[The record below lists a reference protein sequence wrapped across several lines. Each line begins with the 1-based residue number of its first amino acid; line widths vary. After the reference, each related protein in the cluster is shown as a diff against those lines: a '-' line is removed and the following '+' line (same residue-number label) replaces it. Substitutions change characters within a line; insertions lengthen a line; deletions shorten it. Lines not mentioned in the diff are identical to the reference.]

1 MPDRIDTSVD
11 LPAPLRPTR
20 PRHRPGCRLR
30 STPRSACVL
39 PKCLWMPAAST
50 AGAGE
55 AAALHTPPCWVPYT
69 LPHSVASLTEVVET
83 VPDSPSTGLTVRVWA
98 DLVTNGATI

>member
-55 AAALHTPPCWVPYT
+55 AADSAESVIQP
-69 LPHSVASLTEVVET
+69 LPGRGRGAAYPAVLGAVDVAPQRGV
-83 VPDSPSTGLTVRVWA
+83 A
-98 DLVTNGATI
+98 DRGGGDRS